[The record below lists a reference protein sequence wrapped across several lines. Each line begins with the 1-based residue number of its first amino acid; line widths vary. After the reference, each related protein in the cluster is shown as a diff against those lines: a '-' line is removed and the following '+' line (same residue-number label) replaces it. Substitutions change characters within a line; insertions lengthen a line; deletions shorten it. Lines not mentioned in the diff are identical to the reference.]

1 MKRFIIHNISWLKL
15 YYFNFQKLFLLFAKF
30 SIKKSYGKSLVFLN
44 REILAAI
51 GAKP

>member
-1 MKRFIIHNISWLKL
+1 MTVILCFIFCFFRSYFPL
-15 YYFNFQKLFLLFAKF
+15 YAVFP
-30 SIKKSYGKSLVFLN
+30 IKKSYGKSLVFLN